1 MDNPPHPSSLPCPK
15 VSPYTTVGFLREKW
29 IANMVKFPL
38 NLSLKIIKTTV
49 GFLREKELR
58 LWSDLLTFKAEIS
71 LQQRLHFSDT
81 KALQLWSDFLQ
92 IQAKPLLKIWLGFSD
107 KKRLPLWLDFLQ
119 IQSKNHRNNSWI
131 SQRKEDCNYGQISI
145 KLKQKIIETTVG
157 FPR

>member
-1 MDNPPHPSSLPCPK
+1 
-15 VSPYTTVGFLREKW
+15 
-29 IANMVKFPL
+29 MVKFPL

-92 IQAKPLLKIWLGFSD
+92 IQAKPSLKIWLGFSD
-107 KKRLPLWLDFLQ
+107 KKGLPVWLDFLQ
-119 IQSKNHRNNSWI
+119 IQSKNHRNNGWI
-131 SQRKEDCNYGQISI
+131 SQIIEDCNYGQISI
-145 KLKQKIIETTVG
+145 KFKQKIIETTAE

>member
-1 MDNPPHPSSLPCPK
+1 
-15 VSPYTTVGFLREKW
+15 
-29 IANMVKFPL
+29 MVKFPL

-92 IQAKPLLKIWLGFSD
+92 IQAKPSLKNGWVSQI
-107 KKRLPLWLDFLQ
+107 KR
-119 IQSKNHRNNSWI
+119 
-131 SQRKEDCNYGQISI
+131 DCQYG
-145 KLKQKIIETTVG
+145 
-157 FPR
+157 